1 MSGPAK
7 GKLGLDSKVFLL
19 TDEKEIELE
28 DPFVCIHLKG
38 YSRARV
44 THLDIEHEDLNNL
57 IYPGSLLDI
66 KGIKDGMEINFKGT
80 YQGKKINGL
89 RVLSPLLNKVLKPGQ
104 KTRTWVGGKAGGI
117 YVGFRKNEMENLE
130 KVASSVFDMHPGC
143 NSNFGCNSSSVR
155 DKFTNKIDL
164 LLSNFPLYSEDL
176 EIDLE
181 EPEGRFKWFL
191 ASILFG
197 ARIGEKIA
205 INTYKTFEKYGI
217 LSPDRILEAGWDKLV
232 QVLDEGGY
240 TRYDFSTATKLLG
253 IAGKLKDKYGSLEEL
268 YTRSKDTEDLGRKL
282 KEFKGIGDVTA
293 QIFLRELRG
302 VWKIETPP
310 SNKFKETGKKL
321 DIDLDNFEGKELSRV
336 ETALVKLNLRYC
348 RHQICEKCPLT
359 DFCEAAFRAQK
370 FRTQKD

>member
-1 MSGPAK
+1 MTGPAK

-44 THLDIEHEDLNNL
+44 THLDIEHEGLNNL
-57 IYPGSLLDI
+57 IHPDSLLDI
-66 KGIKDGMEINFKGT
+66 KGIKDGIEVTFKET
-80 YQGKKINGL
+80 HQGKKINGL
-89 RVLSPLLNKVLKPGQ
+89 RVLSPLLNEVLKPGQ
-104 KTRTWVGGKAGGI
+104 KTRTWVGGKVGGI
-117 YVGFRKNEMENLE
+117 YVGFRKNEMEKLE
-130 KVASSVFDMHPGC
+130 KIGSSVFDIHPGC
-143 NSNFGCNSSSVR
+143 NSVR
-155 DKFTNKIDL
+155 YRNKIDL

-176 EIDLE
+176 GIDLK

-205 INTYKTFEKYGI
+205 INTYKTFEKHGI
-217 LSPDRILEAGWDKLV
+217 LSPDRILEVGWDELV
-232 QVLDEGGY
+232 EVLDESGY
-240 TRYDFSTATKLLG
+240 VRYDFSTATKLLN
-253 IAGKLKDKYGSLEEL
+253 IAGKLKDKYGSLENL
-268 YTRSKDTEDLGRKL
+268 YTRSKDMRDLERKL

-302 VWKIETPP
+302 AWKIEMPV
-310 SNKFKETGKKL
+310 SSKARETAKKL
-321 DIDLDNFEGKELSRV
+321 DINLDDFGGEKLSRV

-348 RHQICEKCPLT
+348 KKQRCGECLFKKGCNYAKKT
-359 DFCEAAFRAQK
+359 STK
-370 FRTQKD
+370 